1 MNNQMENSYKDSKVP
16 VDPPTYR
23 KIRIFAFDP
32 SLATRLETAEMNQLI
47 IQIPWEDL
55 DKGPV
60 GEYVEVVD
68 YDPASGVFYEPVNL

>member
-1 MNNQMENSYKDSKVP
+1 MQSTIKRSKVP

-23 KIRIFAFDP
+23 RLRIFAFDP

-47 IQIPWEDL
+47 IQIPWENL
-55 DKGPV
+55 EEGPV

-68 YDPASGVFYEPVNL
+68 